1 MHANAQVICNVQNV
15 QQKNTFFNIYVYSI
29 IKLYINDDDIDLQYS
44 VPSLKAMMVFLCLP
58 RHHKL
63 CSIKGEMATA
73 LTELCGQCGSGLGS
87 QHFGGNI

>member
-1 MHANAQVICNVQNV
+1 MFSKRTLSSTSMFIQLSNC
-15 QQKNTFFNIYVYSI
+15 T
-29 IKLYINDDDIDLQYS
+29 LNDDDDNIDLQYS